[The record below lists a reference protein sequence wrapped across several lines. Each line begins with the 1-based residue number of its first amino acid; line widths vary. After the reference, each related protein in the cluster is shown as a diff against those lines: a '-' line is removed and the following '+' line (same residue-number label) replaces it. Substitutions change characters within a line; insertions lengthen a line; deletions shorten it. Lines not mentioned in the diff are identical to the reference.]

1 MTEVVIVGGGP
12 VGLFLAALL
21 LQQGVGVRVLEQRV
35 SPNTHSRA
43 IGIHPPSMEALDA
56 VGVAGTLASDG
67 VQIRRGVALWA
78 GKEFA
83 HMRFDTI
90 PARYPFILSVPQALT
105 EAVLARRVR
114 ELDSDAVRAGVRAIG
129 LRDDGGTLIA
139 DTESISGR
147 GSFRAALVIAADG
160 AHSTVRELLG
170 TPTRL
175 KTYPDAYLMG
185 DFADNTPFGPDAA
198 LFLDAQGIVE
208 SFPLPGGTRRWVA
221 RLPAGPPRA
230 ETPALSAERLAALL
244 RQRTGLTVDA
254 GSNSMMS
261 GFGVRSRGVRRMVQ
275 GRTFFIGDAA
285 HEISPIGG
293 QGMNLGWMDALA
305 LAPIITAF
313 LAGVVTDREVR
324 SYDRTRRR
332 AAARAM
338 RQAEINM
345 ALGRPLPPP
354 ALAVR
359 NLTIGRLAAIPAIN
373 SGVARRFTMR

>member
-1 MTEVVIVGGGP
+1 
-12 VGLFLAALL
+12 
-21 LQQGVGVRVLEQRV
+21 
-35 SPNTHSRA
+35 
-43 IGIHPPSMEALDA
+43 MEALDA

-313 LAGVVTDREVR
+313 LAGVVTDSEVR